1 MNIKDQLR
9 EYIASELGW
18 DKPAAELTDDYE
30 LLERDVVD
38 SLGIFKII
46 SFVESEYD
54 IEIDDEELVPENF
67 ETLEAIVK
75 LVGAKVG

>member
-1 MNIKDQLR
+1 MSINDQIR
-9 EYIASELGW
+9 TYIASELGW

-46 SFVESEYD
+46 SFIEEEWDVEV
-54 IEIDDEELVPENF
+54 DDDELVPENF
-67 ETLEAIVK
+67 ETISSIAGLIA
-75 LVGAKVG
+75 AKV

>member
-46 SFVESEYD
+46 SFIEDEFDVEV
-54 IEIDDEELVPENF
+54 DDDELVPENF
-67 ETLEAIVK
+67 ESINSIANLIS
-75 LVGAKVG
+75 AKV